1 MKASVAHI
9 LHFGRILLLGR
20 MLALGA
26 CIAGSAM
33 AGAGTASAADARGVN
48 ANSGTVGIVSGGVEG
63 TYVRIAAD
71 LASVLD
77 DGDTLR
83 VLPMLGKGSV
93 QNLKDIVL
101 LKGIDVGIVQSDV
114 LAYAKRERLLPN
126 LDRRIKYIA
135 KLYNEEMHILA
146 GPGVTRIEDLAGR
159 KVNFD
164 VQGSGTSMT
173 ASLVFDM
180 LGIKVEPQ
188 ADDQALALEK
198 LRKGEIAAM
207 AYVAGKPTRLFR
219 DLKGNNG
226 LHFLSIPMSAALL
239 DTYLPSRLTS
249 ADYEGLVKPGEEVDT
264 VAVGAVMA
272 VYGWDRDV
280 DRHRKVA
287 RFVDAFFSKFDE
299 FLKPPRHPK
308 WKEVNLAADVP
319 GWTRFEPAEQWLRQA
334 SSAKEPQTA
343 AARKEEFRS
352 FVEQRGVPPQQAE
365 KLFEQFLLWQ
375 ARSPQ

>member
-1 MKASVAHI
+1 MKASLV
-9 LHFGRILLLGR
+9 RLLALGR
-20 MLALGA
+20 MLAVGG
-26 CIAGSAM
+26 CIAG
-33 AGAGTASAADARGVN
+33 GVLGLAGTASAADPRGVN

-83 VLPMLGKGSV
+83 VLPMLGKGSI
-93 QNLKDIVL
+93 QNLKDVVL

-135 KLYNEEMHILA
+135 KLYNEELHILA
-146 GPGVTRIEDLAGR
+146 GPDVTRIEDLAGR
-159 KVNFD
+159 KVNVD

-180 LGIKVEPQ
+180 LGIRVEPQ
-188 ADDQALALEK
+188 ANDQALALEK

-219 DLKGNNG
+219 DLKAGDG

-249 ADYEGLVKPGEEVDT
+249 ADYDGLIAPGEQVDT

-272 VYGWDRDV
+272 VYGWERDLE
-280 DRHRKVA
+280 RHRKVA

-334 SSAKEPQTA
+334 SAAKEPQTA

>member
-1 MKASVAHI
+1 MKASFV
-9 LHFGRILLLGR
+9 R
-20 MLALGA
+20 MLAVGA
-26 CIAGSAM
+26 CIFG
-33 AGAGTASAADARGVN
+33 GVWGLAGTAPAADPRGVN

-93 QNLKDIVL
+93 QNLKDVVL

-126 LDRRIKYIA
+126 LDRRVKYIA

-146 GPGVTRIEDLAGR
+146 GPDVTRIEDLAGR
-159 KVNFD
+159 KVNVD
-164 VQGSGTSMT
+164 VQGSGTAMT

-188 ADDQALALEK
+188 ANDQALALEK

-219 DLKGNNG
+219 DLKAGDG
-226 LHFLSIPMSAALL
+226 LHFLSIPMSGALL

-249 ADYEGLVKPGEEVDT
+249 ADYEGLIKPGEQVDT

-272 VYGWDRDV
+272 VYGWERDLE
-280 DRHRKVA
+280 RHRKVA

-334 SSAKEPQTA
+334 SMGTSMGKEPQSA
-343 AARKEEFRS
+343 AVKKEEFRS
-352 FVEQRGVPPQQAE
+352 FVEQRGVQPQQAE

>member
-1 MKASVAHI
+1 MEGAIMTASIV
-9 LHFGRILLLGR
+9 RILLV
-20 MLALGA
+20 GA
-26 CIAGSAM
+26 CLVAG
-33 AGAGTASAADARGVN
+33 GVPASAADPRGVN

-93 QNLKDIVL
+93 QNLKDVVL

-114 LAYAKRERLLPN
+114 LAYAKREKLLPN
-126 LDRRIKYIA
+126 LDQRVKYIT

-146 GPGVTRIEDLAGR
+146 APDVTRIEDLAGR
-159 KVNFD
+159 KVNVD
-164 VQGSGTSMT
+164 VQGSGTHMT
-173 ASLVFDM
+173 ASLIFDM
-180 LGIKVEPQ
+180 LGIKVDPQ
-188 ADDQALALEK
+188 GNDQALALEK
-198 LRKGEIAAM
+198 LRRGEIAAM

-219 DLKGNNG
+219 DLKAGDG
-226 LHFLSIPMSAALL
+226 LHFLSIPLSASLL
-239 DTYLPSRLTS
+239 DTYLPSRLTN
-249 ADYEGLVKPGEEVDT
+249 ADYEGLIKPGEQVDT

-272 VYGWDRDV
+272 VYGWERDLE
-280 DRHRKVA
+280 RHRKVA

-334 SSAKEPQTA
+334 SA
-343 AARKEEFRS
+343 AAGPQSAAVRKEDFRA
-352 FVEQRGVPPQQAE
+352 FVEQRGIQPQQAD
-365 KLFEQFLLWQ
+365 KLFEQFLVWQ
-375 ARSPQ
+375 ARSQQ

>member
-1 MKASVAHI
+1 MKASI
-9 LHFGRILLLGR
+9 IR
-20 MLALGA
+20 MLTVGA
-26 CIAGSAM
+26 CIVSLAGM
-33 AGAGTASAADARGVN
+33 ASAADPRGVN

-77 DGDTLR
+77 DGDALR

-93 QNLKDIVL
+93 QNLKDIAL

-146 GPGVTRIEDLAGR
+146 GPDVTRIEDLAGR
-159 KVNFD
+159 KVNVD

-180 LGIKVEPQ
+180 LGIRVDPQ
-188 ADDQALALEK
+188 ANDQALALEK

-219 DLKGNNG
+219 DLKAGDG

-249 ADYEGLVKPGEEVDT
+249 ADYEGLIKPGEQVDT

-272 VYGWDRDV
+272 VYGWERDV

-308 WKEVNLAADVP
+308 WKEVNLAAEVP
-319 GWTRFEPAEQWLRQA
+319 GWVRFEPAEQWLRQA
-334 SSAKEPQTA
+334 SMGKEPQSV
-343 AARKEEFRS
+343 AARKEEFRT
-352 FVEQRGVPPQQAE
+352 FVEQRGVQPQQAE